1 MTINCCNYN
10 KGTNILNSKSNSGS
24 IKPQSNNI
32 SNIFHGTVNVAKQN
46 PNNPNLDFNVV
57 RDIATRAPPTL
68 ATPQNSRKQVDESNY
83 CNAMQAPVQSNYS
96 NTVSGNASYLLQP
109 PVKRKN
115 NRMGK
120 HNLLIVGDSHIK
132 LVHFFSARIS

>member
-57 RDIATRAPPTL
+57 RDITTSAPPTL